1 MGKKAHSHYI
11 STGSWKSWGLSLL
24 SVAYFTR
31 GTLSA
36 GDIAWSWMDKR
47 NSRGTCWCS
56 ALPFSINIT
65 LLNREIITEAFKE
78 QRHQLATSSADKTA
92 SLEPFRFAFSPP
104 FTQGYRSFKW
114 SCMKMPAKQPC
125 LSLLKIWSK
134 KSLFLC
140 SGLCPFNME
149 KCEDPFRHKNP
160 ILQCCKNDMKS
171 IQAFFYKQA
180 SIMHILKQLNNCIK

>member
-1 MGKKAHSHYI
+1 M
-11 STGSWKSWGLSLL
+11 L

-36 GDIAWSWMDKR
+36 RDIAWTWMDKR

-65 LLNREIITEAFKE
+65 LLNREIIAEAFKE

-92 SLEPFRFAFSPP
+92 SLRPFRLALFPL

-125 LSLLKIWSK
+125 LSLLKIWWK

-140 SGLCPFNME
+140 SGLGPFKME

-171 IQAFFYKQA
+171 IQAFFYKQS
-180 SIMHILKQLNNCIK
+180 SIMHIVKQLNNCIK